1 MEGPYKLQTKVL
13 ANELK
18 KVMEKWCQNPN
29 MHLLRVDKFWTQSL
43 WQMKS
48 MTQLK
53 GSKNGV
59 IWNMDIEKAYD
70 HVP

>member
-18 KVMEKWCQNPN
+18 EVMEKWCQNPN